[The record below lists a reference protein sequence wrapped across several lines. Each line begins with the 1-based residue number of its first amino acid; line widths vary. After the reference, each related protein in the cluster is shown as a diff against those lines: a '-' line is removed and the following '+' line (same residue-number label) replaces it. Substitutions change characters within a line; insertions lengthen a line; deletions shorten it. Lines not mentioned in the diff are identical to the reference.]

1 MENIENEHISL
12 YRPKTKSKN
21 YYDDEILGVWPD
33 GTIYL
38 KEGVKRLKYDPLE
51 EMVEEAYTEFKL
63 KMNNLVERRE
73 SLKMEENDF
82 N

>member
-1 MENIENEHISL
+1 M
-12 YRPKTKSKN
+12 
-21 YYDDEILGVWPD
+21 GVWPD
-33 GTIYL
+33 GTIHL
-38 KEGVKRLKYDPLE
+38 KEGVRRLKYDPLE

-82 N
+82 NWLSTVYIKY